1 LQKGGAREGAQR
13 WGRVLLGGAP
23 LLGLLLG
30 CISAQPRFP
39 PDVQRAINR
48 EDMRR
53 LETSDLVVYYPD
65 GTRAE
70 ALAVAARLEYCRRE
84 LARVALAKNRF
95 ATDKPVFVLPRLP
108 LNNAYLQPT
117 LAGNEQ
123 VSVVPQ
129 YNTANLF
136 IAYGIPPDPGTIGC
150 HEMVHDQSYRQVT
163 GIAAGLRTLFGDI
176 YSPQLG
182 LDSWWQEGLAVYY
195 ETKLQGVGRLWTK
208 YTDGIFAAGMQE
220 VSTLH
225 GGYLS
230 PEKRE
235 VFTGGP
241 YLIGARFVDY
251 LARRYGERR
260 LWQVIDGQSNAFAFP
275 FAISN
280 EFRAV
285 YGKPLATLLEDFEAD
300 TRRRYRRRDRAE
312 EQHTLLRLGRSS
324 SLARAPNGREIIAS
338 EDLDEPPRLIVRD
351 ADGKQLSSHRLTD
364 IGIGRRLL
372 APRVSAISG
381 LSLTADGA
389 HAYFV
394 VLDSGPVFTEARLVH
409 LDVDADT
416 LEVIAADLGG
426 AGGSISPDGRYY
438 YFNRPTGKSLQ
449 LAFALF
455 RLELASARVDQ
466 LTTPEPRHYHA
477 DPVVSPDGR
486 RLLVTEASDAG
497 IRLAIYAA
505 ADGQRLGDVAAPP
518 GMAFDGSWV
527 DADRVVFA
535 GTTPERMQIFETD
548 LRDQKLRQLTDAPY
562 LAVSPFSNGLTLR
575 FLNRDGWNWTLDE
588 VYHPSSFAPTTRL
601 AASRAGTAPAASAIE
616 PAQPRTSASRH
627 QSVPGSPAPAAR
639 VRGAANPAQMGNSAF
654 GTSST
659 LGETLRGLRVSP
671 TSFAYSR
678 RRAIADREPDE
689 LSDEP
694 YSGFDGLFPP
704 NVWGPRIS
712 FDADGD
718 AAYGLQVMGGDR
730 LGWQR
735 WALGAGWS
743 PDADLPSAQLS
754 YLNGRL
760 APVSVRLDVA
770 YSGRREDVFDF
781 SSADEAPVVFIEGTT
796 TSVRLEEITGRL
808 TLGARLYDSVE
819 LELGGRYASVRYEL
833 GGDLRFAGPLARIG
847 FDSAER
853 TPYTGL
859 RLAVGAEATGTY
871 FPQALSTVPYDL
883 IDSGARARLV
893 LPLPLSR
900 RHTLTL
906 AGRWRGLLGAPEGQD
921 LLQVGGGGTDLLSG
935 SRDESPLDDAR
946 AGALPPGVR
955 FFETLRGFED
965 RAQFGRRALIGDA
978 TYTYPFIID
987 WGTASTLKFL
997 PSLFVRQI
1005 NLDLFFTAASFLE
1018 EDREEAF
1025 ATGASLELETSFW
1038 LLPLSFELQGTRRLR
1053 PDEDYAVY
1061 FVIGGGER

>member
-1 LQKGGAREGAQR
+1 MSCTHEDAARAGWVREGR
-13 WGRVLLGGAP
+13 AP
-23 LLGLLLG
+23 LATGLVATMLVTTGLVATGLLAG
-30 CISAQPRFP
+30 CVSAQPRFP

-48 EDMRR
+48 DDMRR
-53 LETSDLVVYYPD
+53 LETRELIVYYPD

-84 LARVALAKNRF
+84 LARVEVAKNGF
-95 ATDKPVFVLPRLP
+95 ASEKPVFVLPRLP

-123 VSVVPQ
+123 VGVVPQ

-136 IAYGIPPDPGTIGC
+136 ISYGIPPDPGVIGC
-150 HEMVHDQSYRQVT
+150 HEMVHDQSFRQVT

-195 ETKLQGVGRLWTK
+195 ETKLQGAGRLWTK
-208 YTDGIFAAGMQE
+208 YTDGLFAAGMQQ

-235 VFTGGP
+235 VVSGAP

-280 EFRAV
+280 EFRLV
-285 YGKPLATLLEDFEAD
+285 YDKPLATLIEDFEAD
-300 TRRRYRRRDRAE
+300 TRRRYPRRARPA
-312 EQHTLLRLGRSS
+312 EQHTLLRLGTSAT
-324 SLARAPNGREIIAS
+324 LARAPNGREVIAS

-351 ADGKQLSSHRLTD
+351 ADGQQRSSHRLTD
-364 IGIGRRLL
+364 IGIGRRLI
-372 APRVSAISG
+372 APEVPTISG

-394 VLDSGPVFTEARLVH
+394 VLDPGPIFSEARLMH
-409 LDVDADT
+409 LDIEADT
-416 LEVIAADLGG
+416 LEVIMPDLGG
-426 AGGSISPDGRYY
+426 AGGSISPDGKYY
-438 YFNRPTGKSLQ
+438 YYNRPIGKSPE

-455 RLELASARVDQ
+455 RLELGSGRSDP
-466 LTTPEPRHYHA
+466 LTTPEPRHYQA
-477 DPVVSPDGR
+477 DPVVSPDGQ

-497 IRLAIYAA
+497 IRLALYSA
-505 ADGQRLGDVAAPP
+505 ADGKRLGDVPAPE
-518 GMAFDGSWV
+518 GMAFDASWV

-535 GTTPERMQIFETD
+535 GTDPERMQIFEAD
-548 LRDQKLRQLTDAPY
+548 LRRQTLRRLTDAPY

-588 VYHPSSFAPTTRL
+588 VYHPSPSASAPQ
-601 AASRAGTAPAASAIE
+601 ADVPAGAPARAVTAE
-616 PAQPRTSASRH
+616 RAWPR
-627 QSVPGSPAPAAR
+627 
-639 VRGAANPAQMGNSAF
+639 
-654 GTSST
+654 
-659 LGETLRGLRVSP
+659 
-671 TSFAYSR
+671 TSFAYAHR
-678 RRAIADREPDE
+678 RPIDDREPDA

-694 YSGFDGLFPP
+694 YSGFDGLFLPSAWAP
-704 NVWGPRIS
+704 WLS

-718 AAYGLQVMGGDR
+718 AAFGLQLMGGDR

-735 WALGAGWS
+735 WVLGGAWS
-743 PDADLPSAQLS
+743 PDARLPSARLS
-754 YLNGRL
+754 YLNARL
-760 APVSVRLDVA
+760 APVSVRLDLA
-770 YSGRREDVFDF
+770 YLGRREEVY
-781 SSADEAPVVFIEGTT
+781 EGLTAPGVTLIDRAGPDPD
-796 TSVRLEEITGRL
+796 VRLEEITGRL
-808 TLGARLYDSVE
+808 TFGTRLYDSLE
-819 LELGGRYASVRYEL
+819 LELGGRYDSVRYEPDANL
-833 GGDLRFAGPLARIG
+833 GFPGEDLRFAGPLARIG
-847 FDSAER
+847 FESAER
-853 TPYTGL
+853 TPYAGE
-859 RLAVGAEATGTY
+859 RLAVGVEGSGTY
-871 FPQALSTVPYDL
+871 FPDAFSTASYDL
-883 IDSGARARLV
+883 VDARARARLV

-900 RHTLTL
+900 RHTLHLT
-906 AGRWRGLLGAPEGQD
+906 GRWRGLLGAPEGQN
-921 LLQVGGGGTDLLSG
+921 LLQVGGGGTDVLAG

-955 FFETLRGFED
+955 FFERLRGFED
-965 RAQFGRRALIGDA
+965 LAQFGRRALIGDA

-987 WGTASTLKFL
+987 WGTASTLKLL
-997 PSLFVRQI
+997 PSIFVRQV

-1018 EDREEAF
+1018 GDREEAF
-1025 ATGASLELETSFW
+1025 ATGASLELATSFW
-1038 LLPLSFELQGTRRLR
+1038 LLPLAFELQGTRRLSL
-1053 PDEDYAVY
+1053 DEDYAVY
-1061 FVIGGGER
+1061 FVINGGEG

>member
-1 LQKGGAREGAQR
+1 MSCLHKGGARKRAQC

-23 LLGLLLG
+23 FAGLLLG
-30 CISAQPRFP
+30 CISAQPRFSP
-39 PDVQRAINR
+39 EVQRAINR

-84 LARVALAKNRF
+84 LARVALAKNRV

-230 PEKRE
+230 PQKRE

-241 YLIGARFVDY
+241 YLIGARFVDH

-300 TRRRYRRRDRAE
+300 TRRRYPRRDRPQ
-312 EQHTLLRLGRSS
+312 EQYTLLRLGRSA
-324 SLARAPNGREIIAS
+324 SLARAANGREIIAS

-351 ADGKQLSSHRLTD
+351 ADGKQLSSRRLTD

-394 VLDSGPVFTEARLVH
+394 VLDPGPVFTEARLVH

-426 AGGSISPDGRYY
+426 AGGSISPDGKYY
-438 YFNRPTGKSLQ
+438 YFNRPTGKSVQ

-455 RLELASARVDQ
+455 RLELASARIDQ

-486 RLLVTEASDAG
+486 RLLVTEASDTG

-505 ADGQRLGDVAAPP
+505 ADGKRLGDVAAPP
-518 GMAFDGSWV
+518 GMAFDASWA

-535 GTTPERMQIFETD
+535 GTTPDRMQIFETD

-588 VYHPSSFAPTTRL
+588 VYHPSPFAP
-601 AASRAGTAPAASAIE
+601 APTIE
-616 PAQPRTSASRH
+616 PSEPR
-627 QSVPGSPAPAAR
+627 
-639 VRGAANPAQMGNSAF
+639 
-654 GTSST
+654 
-659 LGETLRGLRVSP
+659 
-671 TSFAYSR
+671 TSFAYAR
-678 RRAIADREPDE
+678 RRPIAEREPDE

-735 WALGAGWS
+735 WALGGAWS

-754 YLNGRL
+754 YLNGML
-760 APVSVRLDVA
+760 APVSVRLDLA
-770 YSGRREDVFDF
+770 YSGRREDLFAF
-781 SSADEAPVVFIEGTT
+781 SSADEAPVPFIEGTT

-833 GGDLRFAGPLARIG
+833 GEELRFAGPLARIG

-859 RLAVGAEATGTY
+859 RLAAGAEATGTY
-871 FPQALSTVPYDL
+871 FPEALSTVGYDL
-883 IDSGARARLV
+883 FDSGARARLV

-900 RHTLTL
+900 RHTLNL

-946 AGALPPGVR
+946 AGDLPPGVR

-965 RAQFGRRALIGDA
+965 RAQFGRRVVIGDA

-987 WGTASTLKFL
+987 WGTASTLKLL
-997 PSLFVRQI
+997 PSIFVRQL
-1005 NLDLFFTAASFLE
+1005 NLDLFFTAAAFLE
-1018 EDREEAF
+1018 AEREESF

-1038 LLPLSFELQGTRRLR
+1038 LVPLSFELQGTRRLR
-1053 PDEDYAVY
+1053 LDEEYAVY
-1061 FVIGGGER
+1061 FVIQGGQR

>member
-1 LQKGGAREGAQR
+1 MRVSVSLQAALLLA
-13 WGRVLLGGAP
+13 LLGGV
-23 LLGLLLG
+23 LG
-30 CISAQPRFP
+30 CVSAQPRFP
-39 PDVQRAINR
+39 PDVQRALNR

-53 LETSDLVVYYPD
+53 LETSELIVYYPQ

-84 LARVALAKNRF
+84 LARVSVAKNRF
-95 ATDKPVFVLPRLP
+95 ATEKPVFVLPRLP

-129 YNTANLF
+129 YNTSNLF

-163 GIAAGLRTLFGDI
+163 GIAAGLRTIFGDVF
-176 YSPQLG
+176 SPQLG

-195 ETKLQGVGRLWTK
+195 ETKLQGEGRLWTK
-208 YTDGIFAAGMQE
+208 YTDGLFAAGMQE
-220 VSTLH
+220 VSNLH

-230 PEKRE
+230 PEQRD
-235 VFTGGP
+235 VSTGGP

-280 EFRAV
+280 EFRVV
-285 YGKPLATLLEDFEAD
+285 YDKPLATLIEDFEAD
-300 TRRRYRRRDRAE
+300 TRRRYPRRDRPE
-312 EQHTLLRLGRSS
+312 GQHTLLRLGRSVS
-324 SLARAPNGREIIAS
+324 FARAPNGREVIAS

-351 ADGKQLSSHRLTD
+351 ADGKQLSSRRLTD
-364 IGIGRRLL
+364 IGVGRRLL
-372 APRVSAISG
+372 APRVPAISG

-394 VLDSGPVFTEARLVH
+394 VLDPGPVFTEARLVH
-409 LDVDADT
+409 LDIEADE
-416 LEVIAADLGG
+416 LDVAVADLGG
-426 AGGSISPDGRYY
+426 AGGSISPDGKYY

-455 RLELASARVDQ
+455 RLELGSARIVQ

-486 RLLVTEASDAG
+486 RLLVTEASDSG
-497 IRLAIYAA
+497 IRLAVYAA
-505 ADGQRLGDVAAPP
+505 SDGRRLGDVAAPE
-518 GMAFDGSWV
+518 GMAFDPSWV

-535 GTTPERMQIFETD
+535 GTAPDRMQIFETD
-548 LRDQKLRQLTDAPY
+548 LRTQTLRRLTDAPY

-588 VYHPSSFAPTTRL
+588 VYHPSPFAPSSAL
-601 AASRAGTAPAASAIE
+601 APIE
-616 PAQPRTSASRH
+616 PAKPR
-627 QSVPGSPAPAAR
+627 
-639 VRGAANPAQMGNSAF
+639 
-654 GTSST
+654 
-659 LGETLRGLRVSP
+659 
-671 TSFAYSR
+671 TSFAYAR
-678 RRAIADREPDE
+678 RRPIDDREPDE

-694 YSGFDGLFPP
+694 YSGFDGLLFP
-704 NVWGPRIS
+704 NAWGPWVAY
-712 FDADGD
+712 DADGD
-718 AAYGLQVMGGDR
+718 GAYGLQLTGGDR

-735 WALGAGWS
+735 WVIGGAWS
-743 PDADLPSAQLS
+743 PDAKLPSARFS
-754 YLNGRL
+754 YLNGML
-760 APVSVRLDVA
+760 APVSVRLDLA
-770 YSGRREDVFDF
+770 YSGRREDVFAFEASDG
-781 SSADEAPVVFIEGTT
+781 APVLIDSTT

-808 TLGARLYDSVE
+808 TLGTSLYDSLE
-819 LELGGRYASVRYEL
+819 LELGGRYDSVRYEPDPSRSFS
-833 GGDLRFAGPLARIG
+833 GEDLRFAGPLARIG
-847 FDSAER
+847 FESAER
-853 TPYTGL
+853 TPYAGE
-859 RLAVGAEATGTY
+859 RLAVAAEATGTY
-871 FPQALSTVPYDL
+871 FPQTLSTVSYDL
-883 IDSGARARLV
+883 VDARARAELV

-906 AGRWRGLLGAPEGQD
+906 AGRWRALLGAPDGQN
-921 LLQVGGGGTDLLSG
+921 LLQVGGGGTDVLAG
-935 SRDESPLDDAR
+935 AREESPLDDAR
-946 AGALPPGVR
+946 AGDLPPGVR
-955 FFETLRGFED
+955 FFESLRGFED
-965 RAQFGRRALIGDA
+965 LAQFGRRVLAGDA

-987 WGTASTLKFL
+987 WGTASTLKLL
-997 PSLFVRQI
+997 PSIFVSQL

-1018 EDREEAF
+1018 DDRDEAF
-1025 ATGASLELETSFW
+1025 ATGASLELTTSFW

-1053 PDEDYAVY
+1053 LDEDYALY
-1061 FVIGGGER
+1061 FVINGSER

>member
-1 LQKGGAREGAQR
+1 MASFHESAAGKRSNSPRRL
-13 WGRVLLGGAP
+13 LLGGA
-23 LLGLLLG
+23 LLGATLLAG

-39 PDVQRAINR
+39 PEVQRAINR

-53 LETSDLVVYYPD
+53 LETSELVVYYPE

-70 ALAVAARLEYCRRE
+70 ALVIAARLEYCRRE
-84 LARVALAKNRF
+84 LARVEVAKNRF
-95 ATDKPVFVLPRLP
+95 ATEKPVFVLPRLP

-195 ETKLQGVGRLWTK
+195 ETKLQGQGRLWSK

-230 PEKRE
+230 PGQRE

-251 LARRYGERR
+251 LARQYGERR
-260 LWQVIDGQSNAFAFP
+260 LWRVIDGQSNAFAFP

-280 EFRAV
+280 EFRVV
-285 YGKPLATLLEDFEAD
+285 YGKSLATLLEDFEAD
-300 TRRRYRRRDRAE
+300 VRRRYPPRARPE
-312 EQHTLLRLGRSS
+312 PQHTLLRLGRSV
-324 SLARAPNGREIIAS
+324 SLARAPNGREVIAS
-338 EDLDEPPRLIVRD
+338 EDVDEPPRLIVRD
-351 ADGKQLSSHRLTD
+351 AGGKQLVSRRLTD

-372 APRVSAISG
+372 APRVAAISG

-394 VLDSGPVFTEARLVH
+394 VLDPGPLFTESRLVH
-409 LDVDADT
+409 LDIQSDT
-416 LEVIAADLGG
+416 LEVIVNDLGG

-455 RLELASARVDQ
+455 RLELASARIDQ

-477 DPVVSPDGR
+477 DPVVSPDGQ
-486 RLLVTEASDAG
+486 RLLVTEASDSG
-497 IRLAIYAA
+497 IRLALYAA
-505 ADGQRLGDVAAPP
+505 ADGERLGDVAAPR
-518 GMAFDGSWV
+518 GMAFDASWV
-527 DADRVVFA
+527 DAERVVFA
-535 GTTPERMQIFETD
+535 GTAPDRMQIFEAD
-548 LRDQKLRQLTDAPY
+548 LRHQTLRRLTDAPY
-562 LAVSPFSNGLTLR
+562 LAVSPFSNGRTLR

-588 VYHPSSFAPTTRL
+588 VYHPSSFAP
-601 AASRAGTAPAASAIE
+601 APAPIE
-616 PAQPRTSASRH
+616 PDKPRS
-627 QSVPGSPAPAAR
+627 
-639 VRGAANPAQMGNSAF
+639 
-654 GTSST
+654 
-659 LGETLRGLRVSP
+659 
-671 TSFAYSR
+671 SFAYAR
-678 RRAIADREPDE
+678 RRPIDDREPDE
-689 LSDEP
+689 VSDEP

-704 NVWGPRIS
+704 SAWAPWLA

-718 AAYGLQVMGGDR
+718 AAYGLQLMGGDR

-735 WALGAGWS
+735 WVLGAAWS
-743 PDADLPSAQLS
+743 PDARLPSARLS
-754 YLNGRL
+754 YLNAAL
-760 APVSVRLDVA
+760 APVSVRLDLA
-770 YSGRREDVFDF
+770 YSGRRESVY
-781 SSADEAPVVFIEGTT
+781 EGLTAPGVTRIDTLGPGPD
-796 TSVRLEEITGRL
+796 VRLEEMTGRL
-808 TLGARLYDSVE
+808 TLGTRLYDSLA
-819 LELGGRYASVRYEL
+819 LELGGRYDSVRYEPDSSSAFS
-833 GGDLRFAGPLARIG
+833 GEDLRFAGPLARIG
-847 FDSAER
+847 FESVER
-853 TPYTGL
+853 TPYAGD
-859 RLAVGAEATGTY
+859 RLGVAIEAAGTY
-871 FPQALSTVPYDL
+871 FPEALSTVSHDL
-883 IDSGARARLV
+883 VDASGRTRLV

-921 LLQVGGGGTDLLSG
+921 LLQVGGGGTDVLSG

-946 AGALPPGVR
+946 AVNLPPGIR
-955 FFETLRGFED
+955 FFERLRGFED
-965 RAQFGRRALIGDA
+965 RAQFGRRVLIGDA

-987 WGTASTLKFL
+987 WGTASTLRLL
-997 PSLFVRQI
+997 PSLFVRQL

-1018 EDREEAF
+1018 EDRDEAF
-1025 ATGASLELETSFW
+1025 ATGASLELATSFW
-1038 LLPLSFELQGTRRLR
+1038 LLPLSFELQGTRRLSL
-1053 PDEDYAVY
+1053 DEDYAVY
-1061 FVIGGGER
+1061 FVIKGGE